1 MNLNE
6 RLKSIKN
13 NGIMNFISKDKIKA
27 TSDKD
32 VLNFAFDIE
41 ACAINNKS
49 EMLTYSIALMSCNND
64 SDLCYWYNNV
74 SKFNDM
80 LLNLNCKQI
89 NLFAHNCL
97 YDVKPFLLDF
107 VKRYGNKQRQ
117 EDYFLKKQWNEFEK
131 IYEVLNFQSSDK
143 ENKELKPFEYRLLMK
158 NGVFYKLTIATE
170 FGLINFYDTFK
181 LAPFSLKKCCSD
193 FLGLNL
199 GKDGLDYD
207 KERTLDDDLTE
218 QEMTYIYEDVYG
230 LSYLVKLLKINGID
244 LNGQKIKYDKLT
256 NSGQALTNYKLTLLE
271 DYLNKQNSFENE
283 ELYDMVDTKLMK
295 TNFHKLKN
303 KGNVTEIKSNIVFE
317 ALFPKQSY
325 FQDAWQRHS
334 YYGGLSTVEYDNVK
348 KFSKRKNKH
357 GIVLD
362 VNSLYPFIMSS
373 RLLPYGEAQYRDT
386 AYKNMNEKY
395 KELYSLYI
403 QDITIYDLK
412 VKKNK
417 MGFLQVK
424 DNKHFSGRE
433 CLKNNIKDGKKVILH
448 LRLTNVLL
456 DLLFECYDVK
466 AYKLGGHMAFRG
478 SYNLFKNYI
487 DFWSKIK
494 QENEGA
500 LRAFAKLMQNG
511 LYGKFGMAGVTEITN
526 FQNIDDVFTIEHTH
540 ENVVSD
546 TIYLPMATFITSWAK
561 DYLVKAINNNY
572 ERFMYCDTDSLHL
585 YGTIEQV
592 KGVEIGKKIYGLW
605 DNEMCFEDFKYIG
618 SKRYAEK
625 NIKTHEWEIKCCG
638 LTDEIMKKLDD
649 INVFDVCEYSAK
661 ELAKMEY
668 FTKEGTIYY
677 YKDKACTQ
685 KIKGLIK
692 SKKSKIIKGGTIIQ
706 EQPYMIS
713 LNNYFER

>member
-1 MNLNE
+1 MNE
-6 RLKSIKN
+6 
-13 NGIMNFISKDKIKA
+13 
-27 TSDKD
+27 
-32 VLNFAFDIE
+32 
-41 ACAINNKS
+41 
-49 EMLTYSIALMSCNND
+49 
-64 SDLCYWYNNV
+64 
-74 SKFNDM
+74 
-80 LLNLNCKQI
+80 
-89 NLFAHNCL
+89 
-97 YDVKPFLLDF
+97 
-107 VKRYGNKQRQ
+107 
-117 EDYFLKKQWNEFEK
+117 
-131 IYEVLNFQSSDK
+131 
-143 ENKELKPFEYRLLMK
+143 
-158 NGVFYKLTIATE
+158 
-170 FGLINFYDTFK
+170 
-181 LAPFSLKKCCSD
+181 
-193 FLGLNL
+193 
-199 GKDGLDYD
+199 
-207 KERTLDDDLTE
+207 
-218 QEMTYIYEDVYG
+218 
-230 LSYLVKLLKINGID
+230 
-244 LNGQKIKYDKLT
+244 
-256 NSGQALTNYKLTLLE
+256 NYK
-271 DYLNKQNSFENE
+271 
-283 ELYDMVDTKLMK
+283 
-295 TNFHKLKN
+295 H
-303 KGNVTEIKSNIVFE
+303 
-317 ALFPKQSY
+317 
-325 FQDAWQRHS
+325 
-334 YYGGLSTVEYDNVK
+334 
-348 KFSKRKNKH
+348 
-357 GIVLD
+357 
-362 VNSLYPFIMSS
+362 LYP
-373 RLLPYGEAQYRDT
+373 
-386 AYKNMNEKY
+386 
-395 KELYSLYI
+395 LYI
-403 QDITIYDLK
+403 QDITIFDLK

-417 MGFLQVK
+417 MSFLQVK
-424 DNKHFSGRE
+424 DNKYFSGRE
-433 CLKNNIKDGKKVILH
+433 CLKNNIKDGKKVTLH

-466 AYKLGGHMAFRG
+466 AYKLGGHMAFMG

-511 LYGKFGMAGVTEITN
+511 LYGKFGMAGVTELTN
-526 FQNIDDVFTIEHTH
+526 FQNVDDVFTIEHTH

-585 YGTIEQV
+585 YGRIEQV

-625 NIKTHEWEIKCCG
+625 NTKTHKWEIKCCG

>member
-6 RLKSIKN
+6 RLKVIKN
-13 NGIMNFISKDKIKA
+13 NGIMNYISKDKIKA

-80 LLNLNCKQI
+80 LINLNCKQI

-373 RLLPYGEAQYRDT
+373 RLLPYGEPQYRDT

-395 KELYSLYI
+395 KELYPLYI

>member
-1 MNLNE
+1 MDLNE
-6 RLKSIKN
+6 RLKNIKN
-13 NGIMNFISKDKIKA
+13 NGIMNYISKDKIKA
-27 TSDKD
+27 TSERD

-64 SDLCYWYNNV
+64 SDICYWYNNV
-74 SKFNDM
+74 TKFNDM
-80 LLNLNCKQI
+80 LINLNCKQI

-207 KERTLDDDLTE
+207 KERTLDEDLTE

-256 NSGQALTNYKLTLLE
+256 NSGQALANYKLTLLE
-271 DYLNKQNSFENE
+271 DYLNKQNAFENE
-283 ELYDMVDTKLMK
+283 NLYDMVDTKLMK

-334 YYGGLSTVEYDNVK
+334 YYGGLSTVEYDNVR

-395 KELYSLYI
+395 KELYPLYI

-433 CLKNNIKDGKKVILH
+433 CLKNNIKDGEKVTLH

-668 FTKEGTIYY
+668 FTKEDSIYY

>member
-6 RLKSIKN
+6 RLKDIKN
-13 NGIMNFISKDKIKA
+13 NGIMNYISKDKIKA

-41 ACAINNKS
+41 ACAINNKT

-64 SDLCYWYNNV
+64 SDICFWYNNV

-80 LLNLNCKQI
+80 LINLNCKQI

-117 EDYFLKKQWNEFEK
+117 EGYFLKKQWNEFEK

-170 FGLINFYDTFK
+170 YGQINFYDTFK

-193 FLGLNL
+193 FLELNL
-199 GKDGLDYD
+199 GKDGLDYE
-207 KERTLDDDLTE
+207 KERNLDDELTKE
-218 QEMTYIYEDVYG
+218 EMTYIYEDVFG

-244 LNGQKIKYDKLT
+244 LNGQKVKYDKLT
-256 NSGQALTNYKLTLLE
+256 NSGQALANYKLTLLE
-271 DYLNKQNSFENE
+271 DYLNKQNAFENE
-283 ELYDMVDTKLMK
+283 NLYEMVDTKLMK

-303 KGNVTEIKSNIVFE
+303 KGNVTEIKSNIIFE

-334 YYGGLSTVEYDNVK
+334 YYGGLSAVEYDNVK
-348 KFSKRKNKH
+348 KFSKRKNKN

-362 VNSLYPFIMSS
+362 VNSLYPYVMTS
-373 RLLPYGEAQYRDT
+373 RLLPYGDAQYRDT
-386 AYKNMNEKY
+386 PYKNMNENY
-395 KELYSLYI
+395 KELYPLYI
-403 QDITIYDLK
+403 QDITIFDLK

-417 MGFLQVK
+417 MSFLQVK
-424 DNKHFSGRE
+424 DNKYFSGRE
-433 CLKNNIKDGKKVILH
+433 CLKNNIKDGKKVTLH

-456 DLLFECYDVK
+456 DLLFECYEVK

-487 DFWSKIK
+487 EFWSKIK

-511 LYGKFGMAGVTEITN
+511 LYGKFGMSGVTEITN
-526 FQNIDDVFTIEHTH
+526 FINVNDVFTIEHTH

-546 TIYLPMATFITSWAK
+546 TIYLPMASFITSWAK

-585 YGTIEQV
+585 YGAIQQV
-592 KGVEIGKKIYGLW
+592 KGVEIGKKVYGLW

-661 ELAKMEY
+661 ELSKMEY
-668 FTKEGTIYY
+668 FTKEGDIYY

-685 KIKGLIK
+685 KIRGLIK

>member
-1 MNLNE
+1 MDLNE
-6 RLKSIKN
+6 RLKDIKN
-13 NGIMNFISKDKIKA
+13 NGIMNYISKDKIKA
-27 TSDKD
+27 TSEKD

-64 SDLCYWYNNV
+64 SDICYWYNNV

-131 IYEVLNFQSSDK
+131 IYEVLNYQSSDK

-158 NGVFYKLTIATE
+158 NGVFYKLSIATE

-207 KERTLDDDLTE
+207 KERTLDEDLTE
-218 QEMTYIYEDVYG
+218 QEMMYIYEDVYG

-256 NSGQALTNYKLTLLE
+256 NSGQALANYKLTLLE
-271 DYLNKQNSFENE
+271 DYLNKQNAFENE
-283 ELYDMVDTKLMK
+283 NLYDMVDTKLMK

-334 YYGGLSTVEYDNVK
+334 YYGGLSTVEYNNVK

-362 VNSLYPFIMSS
+362 VNSLYPFVMTS
-373 RLLPYGEAQYRDT
+373 RLLPYGDPQYRDT
-386 AYKNMNEKY
+386 PYKNMDEKY
-395 KELYSLYI
+395 KHLYPLYI

-417 MGFLQVK
+417 MSFLQVK
-424 DNKHFSGRE
+424 DNMFFNGRE
-433 CLKNNIKDGKKVILH
+433 CLKNNIKDGEKVTLH

-511 LYGKFGMAGVTEITN
+511 LYGKFGMAGVTELTN
-526 FQNIDDVFTIEHTH
+526 FQNVDDVFTIEHTH

-561 DYLVKAINNNY
+561 QYLVQAINNNY

-585 YGTIEQV
+585 FGTIEQV

-625 NIKTHEWEIKCCG
+625 NTKTHKWEIKCCG

>member
-6 RLKSIKN
+6 RLKVIKD
-13 NGIMNFISKDKIKA
+13 NGIMSYISKDKIKA
-27 TSDKD
+27 TTNKD

-41 ACAINNKS
+41 ACAINNKT

-64 SDLCYWYNNV
+64 SDICYWYNNV

-97 YDVKPFLLDF
+97 YDVKPFILDF

-117 EDYFLKKQWNEFEK
+117 EDFFLKKQWNEFEK
-131 IYEVLNFQSSDK
+131 TYEVLNFQTSDK
-143 ENKELKPFEYRLLMK
+143 ENKELKPYEYRLLMK

-193 FLGLNL
+193 FLGLEL

-207 KERTLDDDLTE
+207 KERTLDEELTE
-218 QEMTYIYEDVYG
+218 EEMSYIYEDVYG

-244 LNGQKIKYDKLT
+244 LNGEKIKYDKLT
-256 NSGQALTNYKLTLLE
+256 NSGQALANYKLTVLE
-271 DYLNKQNSFENE
+271 DYLNKQNAFENE
-283 ELYDMVDTKLMK
+283 DLYDMVDTKLMK
-295 TNFHKLKN
+295 TKFHRLKN

-334 YYGGLSTVEYDNVK
+334 YYGGLSTVEYNNVK
-348 KFSKRKNKH
+348 KFSKRKNKN
-357 GIVLD
+357 GVVLD
-362 VNSLYPFIMSS
+362 VNSLYPFVMSS

-386 AYKNMNEKY
+386 PYKNMNEKY
-395 KELYSLYI
+395 KELYPLYI

-417 MGFLQVK
+417 MSFLQVK
-424 DNKHFSGRE
+424 DNMYFNGRE
-433 CLKNNIKDGKKVILH
+433 CLKNNIKDGKKVTLH

-456 DLLFECYDVK
+456 NLLFECYDVK
-466 AYKLGGHMAFRG
+466 AYKLGGHMAFKG

-511 LYGKFGMAGVTEITN
+511 LYGKFGMSGVTEVTN
-526 FQNIDDVFTIEHTH
+526 FQNVDEVFTIEHTH
-540 ENVVSD
+540 EEVVSD

-561 DYLVKAINNNY
+561 QYLVQAINNNY

-585 YGTIEQV
+585 YGTLEEV

-605 DNEMCFEDFKYIG
+605 DNEMSFEDFKYIG

-625 NIKTHEWEIKCCG
+625 NVKTHKWEIKCCG

-649 INVFDVCEYSAK
+649 IKVFDVCEYSAK

-668 FTKEGTIYY
+668 FTKDDSIYY
-677 YKDKACTQ
+677 YKDKSCTQ